1 MDYWHAQDRSHPTAL
16 VKQMDLPAAAE
27 GARAAAACLRDG
39 GGSAALRAARR
50 LAHHAWG
57 EGEGEFVEE
66 RLLDLLAK
74 RVWGG
79 CSVRRSS
86 SQLHHGPHLPSAG
99 WRLRVRRGVRV
110 RVLGGGGAPGGL
122 PREGAPRR
130 PHRGAVGV
138 PRRGPPRG
146 GLRRHQQHAHLP
158 PRHAGRAA
166 HPLRRGA
173 RPPRLGERDGLRH
186 SRPSAAT
193 RWRATSTRRRPPTSG
208 RVVSCWCSKPTGA
221 HRRRACG
228 RSTSLRPR
236 GAAAGGGAGTASG
249 AFRRGLRRSCRGGCR
264 RPPRPA
270 ATRRSAAGRRGAGG
284 SCSTAERSRS
294 RAMRSPRCTAS

>member
-1 MDYWHAQDRSHPTAL
+1 MLHATPVPPAVREPEDDEPACGAAAAEAWVFGRAVRLRVPHRFQLGEVGCGLYAVGVLMDYWHAQDRSHPTAL

-110 RVLGGGGAPGGL
+110 
-122 PREGAPRR
+122 
-130 PHRGAVGV
+130 
-138 PRRGPPRG
+138 
-146 GLRRHQQHAHLP
+146 
-158 PRHAGRAA
+158 
-166 HPLRRGA
+166 
-173 RPPRLGERDGLRH
+173 
-186 SRPSAAT
+186 
-193 RWRATSTRRRPPTSG
+193 
-208 RVVSCWCSKPTGA
+208 
-221 HRRRACG
+221 
-228 RSTSLRPR
+228 
-236 GAAAGGGAGTASG
+236 
-249 AFRRGLRRSCRGGCR
+249 
-264 RPPRPA
+264 
-270 ATRRSAAGRRGAGG
+270 
-284 SCSTAERSRS
+284 
-294 RAMRSPRCTAS
+294 